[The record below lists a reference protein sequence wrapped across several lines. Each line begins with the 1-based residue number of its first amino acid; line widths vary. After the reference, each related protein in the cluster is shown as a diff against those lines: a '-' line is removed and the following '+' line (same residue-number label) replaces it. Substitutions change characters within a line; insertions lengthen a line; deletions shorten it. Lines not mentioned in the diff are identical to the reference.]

1 MGKIAIYARVSTKD
15 KQDFKRQISDCKTAI
30 GDSYTQDDIE
40 IFAEVISGYK
50 KMEQRPQLESL
61 LSKIEINPNYF
72 DCIYITEISRLGRD
86 PKQTRELI
94 DRLTEKKIPIH
105 ITSINRKTLDADG
118 ERDSIMNIII
128 QVLIEFSDS
137 ESKTLKKRSQSG
149 LLESAKFKGNAGGGK
164 YLPYGYTK
172 DKTKK
177 LIVDDGEAI
186 VIKQIFNLY
195 KEDNGCKKIAGYLND
210 NKIPTRVSKFG
221 SQIMNFNIEKVA
233 SDINW
238 SDKTI
243 NDIIRNSIYKG
254 DRKFKGQI
262 LNAPAIIS
270 TQLYDECIEIMDSKT
285 HRNYLTTYTYL
296 LKDLLVCGC
305 CGRNYFAKY
314 KPVEGGDKVYIC
326 SSRLK
331 RNGNCGNI
339 GVNISFLESVIFNEF
354 NNSDTFLHYLKNTNL
369 KKTIQAKLKKIRHD
383 LIIEEKSF
391 EKKENEKQRLLDL
404 YLASKIDLTN
414 YEKNYEKLN
423 KEEID
428 LATKIKLI
436 KKEIFDNNKA
446 LSKQDDSIVTRQI
459 LNDAKNNRTEL
470 QVIFKQFIKKI
481 IINKID
487 NKMVLATLFS
497 SINGIELPTT
507 LKIILDLSGMKK
519 KPIRYSY
526 TGINQMSSE
535 PIFNKNILT
544 TSIIEIDNEIQS
556 KMEFI
561 EWENILDKNILS
573 IY

>member
-1 MGKIAIYARVSTKD
+1 MGKIAIYARVSTID
-15 KQDFKRQISDCKTAI
+15 KQDYQRQISDCKTAI
-30 GDSYTQDDIE
+30 GDSYKSDDIE
-40 IFAEVISGYK
+40 IFGEALSGYK
-50 KMEQRPQLESL
+50 KLEQRPQLESL
-61 LSKIEINPNYF
+61 LSKIEINPTYY

-94 DRLTEKKIPIH
+94 DSLTEKKIPIH
-105 ITSINRKTLDADG
+105 ITSINRKTLDENG
-118 ERDSIMNIII
+118 ERDTVMNIVI
-128 QVLIEFSDS
+128 QVLIEFADA
-137 ESKTLKKRSQSG
+137 ESKTMKKRTKSG
-149 LLESAKFKGNAGGGK
+149 LLESASVKGNAGGGK
-164 YLPYGYTK
+164 YIAYGYTK

-177 LIVDDGEAI
+177 LIIDDAEAI
-186 VIKQIFNLY
+186 VIQDIFNWY
-195 KEDNGCKKIAGYLND
+195 KEGNGCKKIAGYLND
-210 NKIPTRVSKFG
+210 NNIPTRVSKFG

-254 DRKFKGQI
+254 DRKFKDQI
-262 LNAPAIIS
+262 IKAPAIIS

-331 RNGNCGNI
+331 RNGNCGNV

-354 NNSDTFLHYLKNTNL
+354 NNSDTFLHYLKNTNF
-369 KKTIQAKLKKIRHD
+369 KKTIQAKLKKLKQD
-383 LIIEEKSF
+383 LIIEEKAF
-391 EKKENEKQRLLDL
+391 ERKENEKQRLLDL
-404 YLASKIDLTN
+404 YLSSKIDLSN
-414 YEKNYEKLN
+414 YDKNQEKIT
-423 KEEID
+423 KEEIE
-428 LATKIKLI
+428 LTSKIKLI
-436 KKEIFDNNKA
+436 KKEIFENNKA
-446 LSKQDDSIVTRQI
+446 LSKQDDSIATRQI
-459 LNDAKNNRTEL
+459 LTDAKNNRAEL

-481 IINKID
+481 IINNID
-487 NKMVLATLFS
+487 NKMVLITLFS

-507 LKIILDLSGMKK
+507 LKIILDISGMKK

-526 TGINQMSSE
+526 AGINQMSSE
-535 PIFNKNILT
+535 PLFDNNILST
-544 TSIIEIDNEIQS
+544 DIKDIGDEIQE

-561 EWENILDKNILS
+561 EWENILDKNILK
-573 IY
+573 IN